1 MVVSCAV
8 LGVLA
13 DLGAEEQ
20 TCLLRLFL
28 LRYEMTRRKALLPL
42 GGATAHMEA
51 CHWTAAMYF
60 SEPDQIV
67 STPAPDIGNRV
78 PVLFTS

>member
-1 MVVSCAV
+1 
-8 LGVLA
+8 
-13 DLGAEEQ
+13 
-20 TCLLRLFL
+20 
-28 LRYEMTRRKALLPL
+28 MTRRKALLPL